1 MIFAIKPPLLAFII
15 AVKYKLVKFK
25 SGSKGVL
32 HGYISSR
39 HRYPCQSDKIFE
51 FDNLAKFKYDL
62 LVQPVDSGITKVPEE
77 HFMCQIYASTEPTRY
92 DSEARSLR
100 IQGSVTSIR
109 LEKEFWS
116 ILEEM
121 AKEAESST
129 PELINTL
136 YTEVHQN
143 FGEVR
148 NFTSFLRT
156 ACTIFLSRKESY
168 SPSSEQLA
176 EQVHATG

>member
-1 MIFAIKPPLLAFII
+1 
-15 AVKYKLVKFK
+15 
-25 SGSKGVL
+25 
-32 HGYISSR
+32 
-39 HRYPCQSDKIFE
+39 
-51 FDNLAKFKYDL
+51 
-62 LVQPVDSGITKVPEE
+62 
-77 HFMCQIYASTEPTRY
+77 MCQIYASTEPTRY
-92 DSEARSLR
+92 DSETRSLR
-100 IQGSVTSIR
+100 IQGCVTSIR

-121 AKEAESST
+121 ADAADSST

-156 ACTIFLSRKESY
+156 SCTIYLTRKEG
-168 SPSSEQLA
+168 PHPVLEP
-176 EQVHATG
+176 EQVRVASA

>member
-1 MIFAIKPPLLAFII
+1 
-15 AVKYKLVKFK
+15 
-25 SGSKGVL
+25 
-32 HGYISSR
+32 
-39 HRYPCQSDKIFE
+39 
-51 FDNLAKFKYDL
+51 
-62 LVQPVDSGITKVPEE
+62 
-77 HFMCQIYASTEPTRY
+77 MCQIYASTEPARY

-100 IQGSVTSIR
+100 IQGCVTSIR

-121 AKEAESST
+121 AAEANSST

-156 ACTIFLSRKESY
+156 ACTIYLARQDNSRACAASI
-168 SPSSEQLA
+168 
-176 EQVHATG
+176 

>member
-1 MIFAIKPPLLAFII
+1 
-15 AVKYKLVKFK
+15 
-25 SGSKGVL
+25 
-32 HGYISSR
+32 
-39 HRYPCQSDKIFE
+39 
-51 FDNLAKFKYDL
+51 
-62 LVQPVDSGITKVPEE
+62 
-77 HFMCQIYASTEPTRY
+77 MCQIYASTEPTRY

-121 AKEAESST
+121 AEEAESST

-148 NFTSFLRT
+148 NEQRSG
-156 ACTIFLSRKESY
+156 IFSPGYGFSRISIRLLNGSKN
-168 SPSSEQLA
+168 
-176 EQVHATG
+176 

>member
-1 MIFAIKPPLLAFII
+1 M
-15 AVKYKLVKFK
+15 
-25 SGSKGVL
+25 
-32 HGYISSR
+32 
-39 HRYPCQSDKIFE
+39 SD
-51 FDNLAKFKYDL
+51 LRL
-62 LVQPVDSGITKVPEE
+62 
-77 HFMCQIYASTEPTRY
+77 CQIYAGTEPARY

-100 IQGSVTSIR
+100 IQGYVTSIR
-109 LEKEFWS
+109 LENEFWS

-121 AKEAESST
+121 ADEAASST

-156 ACTIFLSRKESY
+156 ACTIYLARKEAAHLA
-168 SPSSEQLA
+168 PEPEQMRVA
-176 EQVHATG
+176 SA

>member
-1 MIFAIKPPLLAFII
+1 
-15 AVKYKLVKFK
+15 
-25 SGSKGVL
+25 
-32 HGYISSR
+32 
-39 HRYPCQSDKIFE
+39 
-51 FDNLAKFKYDL
+51 
-62 LVQPVDSGITKVPEE
+62 
-77 HFMCQIYASTEPTRY
+77 MCQIYASTEPARY

-100 IQGSVTSIR
+100 IQGCVTSIR
-109 LEKEFWS
+109 LEKEFWN

-121 AKEAESST
+121 ADAADSST

-156 ACTIFLSRKESY
+156 ACTIYLTRKADPHPVLE
-168 SPSSEQLA
+168 PEQIRVA
-176 EQVHATG
+176 SA

>member
-1 MIFAIKPPLLAFII
+1 
-15 AVKYKLVKFK
+15 
-25 SGSKGVL
+25 
-32 HGYISSR
+32 
-39 HRYPCQSDKIFE
+39 
-51 FDNLAKFKYDL
+51 
-62 LVQPVDSGITKVPEE
+62 
-77 HFMCQIYASTEPTRY
+77 MCQIYASTEPARY

-100 IQGSVTSIR
+100 IQGCVTSIR
-109 LEKEFWS
+109 LEKEFWN

-121 AKEAESST
+121 AAEADSST

-156 ACTIFLSRKESY
+156 ACTIYLARQDTSRASAA
-168 SPSSEQLA
+168 SI
-176 EQVHATG
+176 

>member
-1 MIFAIKPPLLAFII
+1 
-15 AVKYKLVKFK
+15 
-25 SGSKGVL
+25 
-32 HGYISSR
+32 
-39 HRYPCQSDKIFE
+39 
-51 FDNLAKFKYDL
+51 
-62 LVQPVDSGITKVPEE
+62 
-77 HFMCQIYASTEPTRY
+77 MCQIYAGTEPARY

-100 IQGSVTSIR
+100 IRGYVTSIR
-109 LEKEFWS
+109 LENEFWS

-121 AKEAESST
+121 ADETASST

-156 ACTIFLSRKESY
+156 ACTIYLTRKEAAQ
-168 SPSSEQLA
+168 PDTEPEQMRVA
-176 EQVHATG
+176 SA

>member
-1 MIFAIKPPLLAFII
+1 
-15 AVKYKLVKFK
+15 
-25 SGSKGVL
+25 
-32 HGYISSR
+32 
-39 HRYPCQSDKIFE
+39 
-51 FDNLAKFKYDL
+51 
-62 LVQPVDSGITKVPEE
+62 
-77 HFMCQIYASTEPTRY
+77 MCQIYASTEPARY

-100 IQGSVTSIR
+100 IQGCVTSVK

-121 AKEAESST
+121 ATAAECST

-143 FGEVR
+143 FGKVR

-156 ACTIFLSRKESY
+156 ACTIYLARKDNPQ
-168 SPSSEQLA
+168 SPEKPEHIRVASAL
-176 EQVHATG
+176 G

>member
-1 MIFAIKPPLLAFII
+1 
-15 AVKYKLVKFK
+15 
-25 SGSKGVL
+25 
-32 HGYISSR
+32 
-39 HRYPCQSDKIFE
+39 
-51 FDNLAKFKYDL
+51 
-62 LVQPVDSGITKVPEE
+62 
-77 HFMCQIYASTEPTRY
+77 MCQIYASTEPSRY

-100 IQGSVTSIR
+100 IQGCVTSIR

-121 AKEAESST
+121 AAEAESST

-143 FGEVR
+143 FGEVC

-156 ACTIFLSRKESY
+156 ACTIYLARHNGTQEKSVETESR
-168 SPSSEQLA
+168 LT
-176 EQVHATG
+176 ATA